1 MNKTS
6 RTDEPYEGDGYNQ
19 NPNPLSNDLVTN
31 EALNGIVNSRELKR
45 EEPQSLHGE
54 TQNVDR
60 DKNANTHPATGSGE
74 ASNSLASPLTGQL
87 PRGDNKLPLS
97 QIATVTPDNEAAG
110 PSGPENSRDSLI
122 ERVKKVLLKF
132 CTFIGPGFMVSVAY
146 SMGHSSFSF

>member
-31 EALNGIVNSRELKR
+31 EALNGIVNSRELKK
-45 EEPQSLHGE
+45 EDPQSLHGE
-54 TQNVDR
+54 TQIVDR

-97 QIATVTPDNEAAG
+97 QIATVTPDNEAAA
-110 PSGPENSRDSLI
+110 PSGPENSCDSPI

-132 CTFIGPGFMVSVAY
+132 CAFIGPGFMVSVAY